1 MFVVGFISFLIN
13 LLMFTSPLYM
23 LQIYD
28 RVLASGS
35 LPTLIVLSV
44 FAVTLYLVYGI
55 LEGGR
60 GRVLARLAQRMDA
73 QVSGLV
79 FKVSTLLPVYMGPKG
94 ARLRPVQDLDAI
106 RQFLAGQGPAAIF
119 DLPWMPVYLSVLFLF
134 HPLLGWLA
142 VGGAAIIIILI
153 GLNEAASK
161 GPSAEAARS
170 AARRAFTVE
179 ASRRNAEVIKAMAMI
194 RPLAARWD
202 ADNGKYLATQRRAS
216 DWSGFFG
223 TAIKTFRFILQSAM
237 LGLGAYLAIRQEITP
252 GVMIAASI
260 MMSRALSPV
269 EVAVGQWR
277 GLVAARQGYGRLRDV
292 LAALPMQ
299 STVMELPLPHS
310 SLTVETITCA
320 PAGAVRP
327 ILSGISFALAAG
339 EGLGIIGPSGSGKS
353 VLARALTGAIPVQRG
368 AIRLDGAELTQ
379 WPEDKHGRIVGY
391 LPQDVQMFDGTVAEN
406 IARFSSEA
414 DPSAI
419 IEAAQLAN
427 LHEFITGL
435 PDGYNTLIGTEGM
448 QLSGGQLQRIALARA
463 LYKNPFLVVL
473 DEPNSNLDGAGENAL
488 TQAIR
493 SIRQKGSIVI
503 VIAHRPSAVA
513 AVEQI
518 LMLKDGQMAGFGPK
532 EEVLRSLLGP
542 VVQTGAA

>member
-1 MFVVGFISFLIN
+1 MFVVGLISFVIN

-60 GRVLARLAQRMDA
+60 GRVLARLAQRIDA

-106 RQFLAGQGPAAIF
+106 RQFLAGQGPTAIF
-119 DLPWMPVYLSVLFLF
+119 DLPWMPVYLGVLFLF
-134 HPLLGWLA
+134 HPLLGGLA
-142 VGGAAIIIILI
+142 VGGAAVILILI
-153 GLNEAASK
+153 GMNEAASK

-179 ASRRNAEVIKAMAMI
+179 SSRRNAEVIKAMAMTKQ
-194 RPLAARWD
+194 LAARWD
-202 ADNGKYLATQRRAS
+202 TENARYLSTQRRAS
-216 DWSGFFG
+216 DWSGLFG
-223 TAIKTFRFILQSAM
+223 TAIKTFRFILQSAV
-237 LGLGAYLAIRQEITP
+237 LGLGAYLAIEQEITP

-277 GLVAARQGYGRLRDV
+277 GFVAARQGYGRLCNV
-292 LAALPMQ
+292 LNALPAQ
-299 STVMELPLPHS
+299 AAVMDLPLPRS
-310 SLTVETITCA
+310 FLKVEAISCA
-320 PAGAVRP
+320 PVGVARP
-327 ILSGISFALAAG
+327 ILHGISFTLSAG
-339 EGLGIIGPSGSGKS
+339 DGLGIIGPSGSGKS

-368 AIRLDGAELTQ
+368 AVRLDGAELAQ
-379 WPEDKHGRIVGY
+379 WPEDMHGRIIGY
-391 LPQDVQMFDGTVAEN
+391 LPQDVQLFDGTVAEN

-414 DPSAI
+414 DSAAV
-419 IEAAQLAN
+419 IEAAQLAS

-435 PDGYNTLIGTEGM
+435 PEGYNTLIGTEGE
-448 QLSGGQLQRIALARA
+448 QLSGGQLQRLGLARA
-463 LYKNPFLVVL
+463 LYGNPFLIVL
-473 DEPNSNLDGAGENAL
+473 DEPNSNLDGAGETSL

-493 SIRQKGSIVI
+493 AMRQKGSIVI
-503 VIAHRPSAVA
+503 IIAHRPSAVA

-518 LMLKDGQMAGFGPK
+518 LMLRDGQMAGFGPK
-532 EEVLRSLLGP
+532 DEVLRSLVTP
-542 VVQTGAA
+542 VVQTGVA